1 MNAVF
6 YFKSAARILSR
17 NSHTSEEKMK
27 KLHVAALT
35 SLMAMA
41 ATSAFA
47 SNEMYVLGGV
57 AIDNNDIGG
66 EFTLGSQIMQSNWY
80 IESSLLLI
88 NANDKYAYG
97 NNPTITVD
105 EDLDSLLVSVTPMY
119 KHNVSNNFAIYGK
132 LGAYHIKSEVKSKY
146 GDGTSTKGS
155 TVNFGATYGI
165 GVEYKSLT
173 PIFGQSQ
180 FLARAGY
187 DWYEFSSSND
197 WHNRDS
203 TFGIQAGFTF

>member
-1 MNAVF
+1 
-6 YFKSAARILSR
+6 
-17 NSHTSEEKMK
+17 MK

-80 IESSLLLI
+80 IESSLLMI
-88 NANDKYAYG
+88 SANDRYRYI
-97 NNPTITVD
+97 NDPTVTVE
-105 EDLDSLLVSVTPMY
+105 EDLDSLLVSVAPMY
-119 KHNVSNNFAIYGK
+119 KYHLSNNFSLYGK
-132 LGAYHIKSEVKSKY
+132 LGAYHIKSEVKSIK

-165 GVEYKSLT
+165 GAEYKSLT

-180 FLARAGY
+180 FLARVGY
-187 DWYEFSSSND
+187 DWYEFRSGDD

>member
-1 MNAVF
+1 
-6 YFKSAARILSR
+6 
-17 NSHTSEEKMK
+17 MK
-27 KLHVAALT
+27 KRYVAALT
-35 SLMAMA
+35 SLVALA

-88 NANDKYAYG
+88 NTNDKYGYTNDPAV
-97 NNPTITVD
+97 IV
-105 EDLDSLLVSVTPMY
+105 EQDLDSLLVSVAPMY
-119 KHNVSNNFAIYGK
+119 KHSINNNFAIYGK

-146 GDGTSTKGS
+146 GDGTSAKGS

-173 PIFGQSQ
+173 PIFGHSQ

-187 DWYEFSSSND
+187 DWYEFRSQDD

>member
-1 MNAVF
+1 MHI
-6 YFKSAARILSR
+6 R
-17 NSHTSEEKMK
+17 
-27 KLHVAALT
+27 
-35 SLMAMA
+35 
-41 ATSAFA
+41 
-47 SNEMYVLGGV
+47 
-57 AIDNNDIGG
+57 
-66 EFTLGSQIMQSNWY
+66 
-80 IESSLLLI
+80 
-88 NANDKYAYG
+88 
-97 NNPTITVD
+97 NNPTITV
-105 EDLDSLLVSVTPMY
+105 ERRFGFLTRFRSAYVQTYHL
-119 KHNVSNNFAIYGK
+119 SNNFAIYGK

-187 DWYEFSSSND
+187 DWYEFRSSND

>member
-1 MNAVF
+1 
-6 YFKSAARILSR
+6 
-17 NSHTSEEKMK
+17 MK
-27 KLHVAALT
+27 KRYVAALT
-35 SLMAMA
+35 SLVALA
-41 ATSAFA
+41 TTSAFA

-88 NANDKYAYG
+88 NANDKYGYI
-97 NNPTITVD
+97 NDPNVPV
-105 EDLDSLLVSVTPMY
+105 EQDLDSLLVSVAPMY
-119 KHNVSNNFAIYGK
+119 KYHLSNNFAIYGK
-132 LGAYHIKSEVKSKY
+132 LGAYHIKSERKSKY
-146 GDGTSTKGS
+146 FDGRSTKSS
-155 TVNFGATYGI
+155 TTNFGATYGI

-173 PIFGQSQ
+173 PIFGHSQ

-187 DWYEFSSSND
+187 DWYEFNSDND

-203 TFGIQAGFTF
+203 TFGLQAGFTF

>member
-1 MNAVF
+1 
-6 YFKSAARILSR
+6 
-17 NSHTSEEKMK
+17 MK

-88 NANDKYAYG
+88 NANDRYAY
-97 NNPTITVD
+97 T
-105 EDLDSLLVSVTPMY
+105 
-119 KHNVSNNFAIYGK
+119 
-132 LGAYHIKSEVKSKY
+132 
-146 GDGTSTKGS
+146 
-155 TVNFGATYGI
+155 
-165 GVEYKSLT
+165 
-173 PIFGQSQ
+173 Q
-180 FLARAGY
+180 
-187 DWYEFSSSND
+187 
-197 WHNRDS
+197 
-203 TFGIQAGFTF
+203 

>member
-1 MNAVF
+1 
-6 YFKSAARILSR
+6 
-17 NSHTSEEKMK
+17 MK
-27 KLHVAALT
+27 KLHIAALT

-41 ATSAFA
+41 TTSAFA

-80 IESSLLLI
+80 IESSLLMI
-88 NANDKYAYG
+88 NANDRYG
-97 NNPTITVD
+97 YTTRPVVI
-105 EDLDSLLVSVTPMY
+105 EQDLDSLLVSVAPMY
-119 KHNVSNNFAIYGK
+119 KYHLSNNVSIYGK

-146 GDGTSTKGS
+146 GDGTSSKGS

-165 GVEYKSLT
+165 GAEYKSLT

-180 FLARAGY
+180 FLARVGY
-187 DWYEFSSSND
+187 DWYEFRSGDD